1 MGKKHN
7 ICVVCDSPY
16 YGQGK
21 YCCSVECR
29 NIYLTGKKLNITD
42 EHRKMLSEKATKQ
55 FKNKKISQ
63 EQKDNIGKS
72 SKLRWDDE
80 TFYNKMCEIRK
91 GHEVKQETRDKIRN
105 SQEGRENP
113 WTTEYNKNRIAPS
126 GWHHTETSKQ
136 TIREKVSGD
145 KNGQYGKPPPI
156 VRGVHFTD
164 RKGRTFKFRSKWEE
178 KLAAYFDNNNIDWN
192 YEFIT
197 YKLSDNSTYTPDFF
211 VEDMIYEVK
220 GYPYKRSME
229 KFEIFR
235 KEYNFLKITL
245 ANRQYLTKTL
255 KIKL

>member
-1 MGKKHN
+1 MGKKHS
-7 ICVVCDSPY
+7 ICVVCDKSY

-21 YCCSVECR
+21 YCCSVKCR
-29 NIYLTGKKLNITD
+29 NIYLTEKKLNITD
-42 EHRKMLSEKATKQ
+42 DHRKMLSEKATKQ
-55 FKNKKISQ
+55 FKNKKISK
-63 EQKDNIGKS
+63 EQKDNIGNA
-72 SKLRWDDE
+72 SKLRWD
-80 TFYNKMCEIRK
+80 NKDFRQKMRKIRE

-113 WTTEYNKNRIAPS
+113 WTSEYNKNRIPPS
-126 GWHHTETSKQ
+126 GWHHSEASKQ

-145 KNGQYGKPPPI
+145 KNGQYGKTPPI
-156 VRGVHFTD
+156 VRGVNFID

-178 KLAAYFDNNNIDWN
+178 KLAIYFDKNSIDWE

-220 GYPYKRSME
+220 GYPHKRSME
-229 KFEIFR
+229 KYESFK
-235 KEYNFLKITL
+235 KEYSDLKITL
-245 ANRQYLTKTL
+245 VNRQYFTKIL